1 MGRNMHG
8 DANQTLYQL
17 ARQLRNNATNA
28 ENILWDY
35 LKKKPLGFKFRRQ
48 HPYSVYI
55 LDFYC
60 HRLKFVIEVDGAIHN
75 TEDVKQNDIIRQRLL
90 EKEGM
95 AVIRFQNKQVEKD
108 LHGVMK
114 IIEEFLR
121 KKTNEL

>member
-8 DANQTLYQL
+8 DASQTLYQL
-17 ARQLRNNATNA
+17 ARQWRNNATNA
-28 ENILWDY
+28 ENILWGY

-60 HRLKFVIEVDGAIHN
+60 HRLKFVIELDGGVHDV
-75 TEDVKQNDIIRQRLL
+75 EDVRQNDITRQRLL

-95 AVIRFQNKQVEKD
+95 LVVRFQNEQVEKHLND
-108 LHGVMK
+108 VIK
-114 IIEEFLR
+114 FIEDFLR
-121 KKTNEL
+121 KKTNE

>member
-8 DANQTLYQL
+8 DASQTLYQL

-28 ENILWDY
+28 ENILWGY

-60 HRLKFVIEVDGAIHN
+60 HRLKFVIELDGGVHDV
-75 TEDVKQNDIIRQRLL
+75 EDVRQNDITRQRLL

-95 AVIRFQNKQVEKD
+95 LVVRFQNEQVEKHLND
-108 LHGVMK
+108 VIK
-114 IIEEFLR
+114 FIEDFLR
-121 KKTNEL
+121 KKTNE